1 MFYIPLVD
9 HSAGCEGV
17 MGKTTMRQ
25 RGASWVGTA
34 FGRRRRKNVSEA
46 ERHWT
51 GVEKWSVGTGG
62 IGERREPRGM
72 CAVSPPLC
80 LIGSF

>member
-1 MFYIPLVD
+1 M
-9 HSAGCEGV
+9 
-17 MGKTTMRQ
+17 
-25 RGASWVGTA
+25 
-34 FGRRRRKNVSEA
+34 SEA

-62 IGERREPRGM
+62 IGERREPHGM

-80 LIGSF
+80 LMLVFKNALYFTKEGDGFEQ